1 MKFPVQD
8 AIVRPPIWDH
18 IRPDVAAL
26 GADDAVGKRLDGGV
40 IWQMA
45 DVHDRAMIATAR
57 IAIG

>member
-26 GADDAVGKRLDGGV
+26 GADDAVGKGLDGGLSGR
-40 IWQMA
+40 WPTF
-45 DVHDRAMIATAR
+45 MIAL
-57 IAIG
+57 